1 MAQTKKKRRR
11 KHRGT
16 QGGRIDSK
24 RRTGRPQSREEAKAR
39 ARARRKPTPKAD
51 APPTWR
57 QAAIR
62 GAIAAAI
69 FVAILL
75 VFFSRTV
82 VQALGL
88 GGFMLLF
95 YIPGGYYFDTMMWRK
110 RERTRI
116 RAAEDRSGK

>member
-16 QGGRIDSK
+16 QGGRIDTK

-39 ARARRKPTPKAD
+39 ARSRRKPEAKTD

-57 QAAIR
+57 QSAIR
-62 GAIAAAI
+62 GLVAAAI
-69 FVAILL
+69 FTAILL
-75 VFFSRTV
+75 VLFGRSAG
-82 VQALGL
+82 QALAL
-88 GGFMLLF
+88 GAFMLVF

-110 RERTRI
+110 RERGRI
-116 RAAEDRSGK
+116 RAAEEQRK